1 MIVELMFPAI
11 LVLDLLFAITIVFVQ
26 RKNPTAVA
34 AWLLIIFF
42 IPVLGFILFIIFG
55 QDYRKRKMFQ
65 IKDEADQVV
74 NSYVHTQE
82 NLLKEPQAHLDDRWS
97 GSLARMVLM
106 LLESNRAIVTNDNQV
121 TVYTKGTEKFSDLIL
136 AIKNASHHVHLEYYI
151 LKDDGLGKEVMA
163 ALVERAG
170 SGVEVRLLVDGIGSG
185 RLSGRFFEDLV
196 AAGGQY
202 AVFFP
207 SLIPY
212 FNYRINYRNHRKIAI
227 IDGKTAFIGGF
238 NIGDEYI
245 AKGERWGFWRDTAV
259 RIEGSAAA
267 AAQLRFFQ
275 DWNYASR
282 QKIDFQPVY
291 FPEGE
296 DKSGSIIQIVSGGPD
311 TQWNPV
317 KESYMKMINSA
328 TETVYIQTP
337 YFIPDDSIVDSLR
350 IAALSGLDVRIMI
363 PTKPDHIFVY
373 WASHSYIEQ
382 LLPSG
387 VRAYTYD
394 NGFLHAKTIVTDGTV
409 ASVGSANWDVRSFR
423 LNFETNAVI
432 YDPFI
437 AGELKEAFE
446 QDLAYCRELT
456 TGWYESRSIFF
467 KARAAIS
474 RLFSPVL

>member
-1 MIVELMFPAI
+1 MILELMFPVI
-11 LVLDLLFAITIVFVQ
+11 VVLDLLFAITIVFIQ

-34 AWLLIIFF
+34 AWLLVIFF
-42 IPVLGFILFIIFG
+42 IPVLGFVLFLIFG

-65 IKDEADQVV
+65 IKDEADQIV
-74 NSYVHTQE
+74 NSYVRTQE
-82 NLLKEPQAHLDDRWS
+82 KLLKGPDMHLDDRWS
-97 GSLARMVLM
+97 GSLQRMVLM
-106 LLESNRAIVTNDNQV
+106 LLESNRAIVTNDNQI
-121 TVYTKGTEKFSDLIL
+121 TVYTKGSEKFSALIE
-136 AIKNASHHVHLEYYI
+136 AIRKASHHVHLEYFI

-163 ALVERAG
+163 ALTERARA
-170 SGVEVRLLVDGIGSG
+170 GVEVRLLVDGIGSG
-185 RLSGRFFEDLV
+185 RLPRRFFDDLV
-196 AAGGQY
+196 SEGGHY

-207 SLIPY
+207 SLIPF
-212 FNYRINYRNHRKIAI
+212 FNYRINYRNHRKIAV
-227 IDGKTAFIGGF
+227 IDGKLAFIGGF
-238 NIGDEYI
+238 NIGDDYVG
-245 AKGERWGFWRDTAV
+245 KGKRWGFWRDTAV
-259 RIEGSAAA
+259 KIEGSAAA

-275 DWNYASR
+275 DWNYASG
-282 QKIDFQPVY
+282 QKIDFHPVY
-291 FPEGE
+291 FPENE
-296 DKSGSIIQIVSGGPD
+296 DKSGSIVQIVSGGPD

-337 YFIPDDSIVDSLR
+337 YFIPDESVVDSLR

-363 PTKPDHIFVY
+363 PTKPDHLFVY

-394 NGFLHAKTIVTDGTV
+394 NGFLHAKTIVIDGAV
-409 ASVGSANWDVRSFR
+409 ASVGSANWDLRSFH

-446 QDLAYCRELT
+446 HDLVHCRELA
-456 TGWYESRSIFF
+456 TGWYDSRSVFF

-474 RLFSPVL
+474 RLFSPIL